1 MPGCS
6 GTWSGAI
13 TRGLPYRAHIKQH
26 LLRPAGER
34 GFSFL
39 ELILVM
45 VIAGI
50 LAAVAIPRLV
60 GKNSFDTRGFTDRL
74 ASTVRFAQK
83 LAISQRT
90 PVFVQFTA
98 SDATLCYVATIPCPA
113 ASQAPGPGGEK
124 PYTVTAPNG
133 LAIVSAV
140 SALQFDASGGTPALA
155 AQLDIQVNGAGA
167 YHVLVERET
176 GYVHD

>member
-1 MPGCS
+1 MPNFN
-6 GTWSGAI
+6 
-13 TRGLPYRAHIKQH
+13 RGVC
-26 LLRPAGER
+26 R
-34 GFSFL
+34 GFTMV

-50 LAAVAIPRLV
+50 LAAVAIPRFM
-60 GKNSFDTRGFTDRL
+60 GKSTFDTRGFTDQL

-98 SDATLCYVATIPCPA
+98 SDATLCYDAGCT
-113 ASQAPGPGGEK
+113 SFAPGPGGET
-124 PYTVTAPNG
+124 PYIVEAPDG
-133 LAIVSAV
+133 LSIGITTS
-140 SALQFDASGGTPALA
+140 LRFDASGGTPDLA
-155 AQLDIQVNGAGA
+155 AQLVVPVNGVGA
-167 YHVLVERET
+167 YQVLVERET

>member
-1 MPGCS
+1 MS
-6 GTWSGAI
+6 DFN
-13 TRGLPYRAHIKQH
+13 RGLS
-26 LLRPAGER
+26 R
-34 GFSFL
+34 GFTMV

-60 GKNSFDTRGFTDRL
+60 GKNSFDTRGFTDQL

-83 LAISQRT
+83 LAIAQRT

-98 SDATLCYVATIPCPA
+98 TKATLCYDAGCV
-113 ASQAPGPGGEK
+113 SFAPGPGGEK
-124 PYTVTAPNG
+124 PYTVTAPSG
-133 LAIVSAV
+133 VVITPPAV
-140 SALQFDASGGTPALA
+140 LQFDASGGTSTLA

>member
-1 MPGCS
+1 MV
-6 GTWSGAI
+6 
-13 TRGLPYRAHIKQH
+13 
-26 LLRPAGER
+26 
-34 GFSFL
+34 

-60 GKNSFDTRGFTDRL
+60 GKNSFDTRGFTDQL
-74 ASTVRFAQK
+74 AATVRFAQK
-83 LAISQRT
+83 LAIAQRT

-124 PYTVTAPNG
+124 PYTVTAPG
-133 LAIVSAV
+133 GVAIAPPLAVLAFDRGGRPQTA
-140 SALQFDASGGTPALA
+140 ALLDIQAQF
-155 AQLDIQVNGAGA
+155 DIQVNGAGV

>member
-6 GTWSGAI
+6 GTWSRAI
-13 TRGLPYRAHIKQH
+13 KRGLPCHATRYI
-26 LLRPAGER
+26 LGPPTER

-50 LAAVAIPRLV
+50 LAAVALPRMA
-60 GKNSFDTRGFTDRL
+60 GKNSFDTRGFTDQL

-83 LAISQRT
+83 LAIAQRT

-98 SDATLCYVATIPCPA
+98 NDATLCYVAASPCVA
-113 ASQAPGPGGEK
+113 ASQAPGPGDEK
-124 PYTVTAPNG
+124 PYTLTAPNG
-133 LAIVSAV
+133 LTITSAV
-140 SALQFDASGGTPALA
+140 PALQFDASGGTSTLA
-155 AQLDIQVNGAGA
+155 AQLDIQVNGAGV
-167 YHVLVERET
+167 YHVRVEQET

>member
-1 MPGCS
+1 MFASSVIENRRTCG
-6 GTWSGAI
+6 
-13 TRGLPYRAHIKQH
+13 
-26 LLRPAGER
+26 
-34 GFSFL
+34 GFTMV

-60 GKNSFDTRGFTDRL
+60 GKNSFDTRGFTDQL
-74 ASTVRFAQK
+74 AATVRFAQK
-83 LAISQRT
+83 LAIAQRT

-98 SDATLCYVATIPCPA
+98 TDATLCYVAAAPCGA
-113 ASQAPGPGGEK
+113 VADQVPGPGGEK
-124 PYTVTAPNG
+124 PYTVTAPSG
-133 LAIVSAV
+133 LTISVTPATP
-140 SALQFDASGGTPALA
+140 ALQFDASGGTSTLA

-167 YHVLVERET
+167 YHVLVEQET

>member
-1 MPGCS
+1 MMAS
-6 GTWSGAI
+6 GFVHNRRICG
-13 TRGLPYRAHIKQH
+13 
-26 LLRPAGER
+26 
-34 GFSFL
+34 GFTMV

-50 LAAVAIPRLV
+50 LAAVAIPRLM
-60 GKNSFDTRGFTDRL
+60 GRSSFDTRGFTDQL
-74 ASTVRFAQK
+74 AATVRFAQK
-83 LAISQRT
+83 LAVSQRT

-98 SDATLCYVATIPCPA
+98 SDATLCYVAAAPCA
-113 ASQAPGPGGEK
+113 VADQAPGPGGEK

-133 LAIVSAV
+133 LTIVAV
-140 SALQFDASGGTPALA
+140 PALQFDASGGTSTLA

>member
-1 MPGCS
+1 MFAS
-6 GTWSGAI
+6 
-13 TRGLPYRAHIKQH
+13 RVIKN
-26 LLRPAGER
+26 RRTCG
-34 GFSFL
+34 GFTMV

-50 LAAVAIPRLV
+50 LAAVAIPRFM
-60 GKNSFDTRGFTDRL
+60 GRSSFDTRGFTDQL
-74 ASTVRFAQK
+74 AATVRFAQK

-98 SDATLCYVATIPCPA
+98 NDATLCYVATIPCPA

-133 LAIVSAV
+133 LTIASAV
-140 SALQFDASGGTPALA
+140 PALQFDASGGTSTLA
-155 AQLDIQVNGAGA
+155 TQLDIQVNGAGA

>member
-1 MPGCS
+1 MKQLNR
-6 GTWSGAI
+6 GAC
-13 TRGLPYRAHIKQH
+13 
-26 LLRPAGER
+26 R
-34 GFSFL
+34 GFTMV

-60 GKNSFDTRGFTDRL
+60 GKNSFDTRGFTDQL
-74 ASTVRFAQK
+74 AATVRFAQK
-83 LAISQRT
+83 LAIAQRT

-98 SDATLCYVATIPCPA
+98 SDATLCYDAGCTNF
-113 ASQAPGPGGEK
+113 APGPGGEK
-124 PYTVTAPNG
+124 PYTVRAPDG
-133 LAIVSAV
+133 VAITPPAV
-140 SALQFDASGGTPALA
+140 LQFDASGGTSTLA

>member
-1 MPGCS
+1 MS
-6 GTWSGAI
+6 NFN
-13 TRGLPYRAHIKQH
+13 RGSS
-26 LLRPAGER
+26 R
-34 GFSFL
+34 GFTMV

-50 LAAVAIPRLV
+50 LAAVAIPRFM
-60 GKNSFDTRGFTDRL
+60 GRTSFDTRGFTDQL

-98 SDATLCYVATIPCPA
+98 TDATLCYVATIPCPV

-124 PYTVTAPNG
+124 PYTITAPNG
-133 LAIVSAV
+133 LTINSGAV
-140 SALQFDASGGTPALA
+140 SALQFDASGGTSTLST
-155 AQLDIQVNGAGA
+155 QLDIQVNGAGA